1 MDETERV
8 REYLEGQIR
17 THTGTLDYYLKQK
30 AEAEENIERLRK
42 TLGLLEGML
51 EYMRQAEGQ
60 RELPLFEEG
69 LEEEQPYAEMSI
81 ADAAFEL
88 LKQVGRPLHVTRI
101 WEELQRG
108 GKTLE
113 AKKPTLSVTGALL
126 RDERFENLGKN
137 TFRIKE
143 IPSDPDGDGYAKS

>member
-1 MDETERV
+1 MEVTMDETERV
-8 REYLEGQIR
+8 RQYLESQIK
-17 THTGTLDYYLKQK
+17 THTGTLEHYLRQK
-30 AEAEENIERLRK
+30 AEAEEHLERLRK

-60 RELPLFEEG
+60 GELRLFEEG
-69 LEEEQPYAEMSI
+69 LREEQPYAEMSI
-81 ADAAFEL
+81 ADAAFEV
-88 LKQVGRPLHVTRI
+88 LKQAGRPLHVTRI

-126 RDERFENLGKN
+126 RDERFESLGKN
-137 TFRIKE
+137 TFTVKE
-143 IPSDPDGDGYAKS
+143 VPSDEYQKS